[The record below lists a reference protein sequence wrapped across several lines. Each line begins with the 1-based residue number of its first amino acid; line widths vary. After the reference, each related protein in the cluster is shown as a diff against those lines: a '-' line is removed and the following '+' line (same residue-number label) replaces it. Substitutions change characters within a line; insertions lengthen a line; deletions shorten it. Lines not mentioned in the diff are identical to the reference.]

1 MRSVAPH
8 ARRRFR
14 PPALR
19 LALLG
24 GALVSLA
31 CEAPERTVPTR
42 VAVPAP
48 TRDVREDRRA
58 VQTVVAT
65 LIPGDTLHFGAGT
78 YRLGGGLVVS
88 VPDVVLQGDTD
99 GTVLEGCSPTAVQ
112 AMGEEAFLAECAGLV
127 LTGARQQV
135 RGLTFAR
142 FSTALVLAGGRDSA
156 GPIPQADGGQRV
168 EDNTFRESSRVEVW
182 SDTDAP
188 TVIRANRFVH
198 LHHPL
203 QLLGR
208 GIEVRDNRIESLDDT
223 RVPYASPGSA
233 ITLRPLR
240 DGRCG
245 DVAIVGNT
253 LRGHAHGV
261 VLMIAADDAA
271 GAHCTR
277 VTMEDNAITLS
288 ATHRGVGVRVV
299 NVQRALQ
306 EGWLDVPAPQDGWP
320 TGFATAR
327 VDSVRV
333 ARNQID
339 GAVGVAVELL
349 FVGGADV
356 AENRIATVA
365 PLAAAERDALV
376 RSGTLGDG
384 AGVWLLSPTWRT
396 TNGQAIWQW
405 PAVATRRR

>member
-24 GALVSLA
+24 GALVGLA

-48 TRDVREDRRA
+48 TRDVRADRRA

-112 AMGEEAFLAECAGLV
+112 AMGEEAFLADCAGLV

-135 RGLTFAR
+135 RGLTFTR

-156 GPIPQADGGQRV
+156 GPVPQTDGGQRV
-168 EDNTFRESSRVEVW
+168 EDNTFRESSSVEVW
-182 SDTDAP
+182 SDTRVP
-188 TVIRANRFVH
+188 IVIRDNRFVH

-208 GIEVRDNRIESLDDT
+208 GIEVRDNRIESTDDA
-223 RVPYASPGSA
+223 RVPYAWPATA
-233 ITLRPLR
+233 ITVRPLR
-240 DGRCG
+240 GGPCG

-253 LRGHAHGV
+253 LRGHADGV
-261 VLMIAADDAA
+261 VLTIAPDDAA
-271 GAHCTR
+271 GAQCAR
-277 VTMEDNAITLS
+277 VTVEDNTIVLS
-288 ATHRGVGVRVV
+288 ATRRGVGVRVA
-299 NVQRALQ
+299 NLQRALRD
-306 EGWLDVPAPQDGWP
+306 GWLDVPAPADGWP
-320 TGFATAR
+320 TGFADAR
-327 VDSVRV
+327 IDAVRV
-333 ARNQID
+333 ASNRIE

-349 FVGGADV
+349 YASGADV
-356 AENRIATVA
+356 GDNRIAVVA

-384 AGVWLLSPTWRT
+384 AGLWLLSPTWRT
-396 TNGQAIWQW
+396 SNGQAVWQW
-405 PAVATRRR
+405 PAAVTRPR